1 MFLLKWYKEL
11 LDIKYERSA
20 RKRDLEFCSACET
33 LKLQLAIANEER
45 KMLISKL
52 TDKPEVVEVH
62 PDTSTLKPINPKH
75 MNWNVRRQMLEA
87 EDREAAK
94 LMRQKKEETKSDSK
108 TDKTLTIHEIEKEL
122 GVVNE

>member
-1 MFLLKWYKEL
+1 M
-11 LDIKYERSA
+11 
-20 RKRDLEFCSACET
+20 
-33 LKLQLAIANEER
+33 QLAVANEER

-94 LMRQKKEETKSDSK
+94 ILRQKRDETKSETKSDK
-108 TDKTLTIHEIEKEL
+108 ALTIHEIEKEL